1 MATTRVSSKGQVII
15 PKQVR
20 EARRWSPGTQ
30 LEVRETAESVL
41 LTRLTAAAKRPLR
54 QGLAA
59 IRERVAYRGTTK
71 SIEEMDAAVLREAAR
86 RQARR

>member
-1 MATTRVSSKGQVII
+1 MATTLVSSKGQVII

-20 EARRWSPGTQ
+20 EARRWTPGTQ
-30 LEVRETAESVL
+30 LEVRETAEGVL
-41 LTRLTAAAKRPLR
+41 LTQLTTAAKRPLR

-59 IRERVAYRGTTK
+59 IRERVGYRGATK

-86 RQARR
+86 RQSRR